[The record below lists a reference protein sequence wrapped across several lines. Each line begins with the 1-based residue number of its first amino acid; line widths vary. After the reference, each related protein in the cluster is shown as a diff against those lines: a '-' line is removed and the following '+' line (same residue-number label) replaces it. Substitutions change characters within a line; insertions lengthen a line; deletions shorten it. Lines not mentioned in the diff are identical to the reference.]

1 MNKFDFIDTE
11 LTRRD
16 AAKQHRQLRS
26 ITPLANA
33 CCEVDGR
40 RMINFSSNDYLGL
53 SQHPKLQ
60 LGAANFSSQYGSGST
75 ASRLICGSLD
85 CFSAVENKLARLKQV
100 ESILIFNSGFQANVS
115 IIPAL
120 TDSDTLILSDSLNH
134 NSIIQGISL
143 AGCDKIIY
151 DHNDLDHLEKLLEEN
166 NHRQRKLIVTES
178 VFSMDGDQ
186 TDIDRLIAIAQE
198 FNAIL
203 MVDEAHATGV
213 LGHQG
218 MGLTAGK
225 QVDVTVGTFG
235 KAFGSFGAYIASSEK
250 IRDYL
255 INCCSGFV
263 YTTALPPAILG
274 AIDAALDL
282 IPNMDEAR
290 RTLLDN
296 ASYLRN
302 MLQQLGY
309 NTGNSTTQI
318 IPVVLGDESATL
330 ALSTKLEQAGI
341 LATPIRPPTV
351 PEGESRI
358 RLALSAAHSR
368 EQIDTLIEVFRP

>member
-186 TDIDRLIAIAQE
+186 TDIDRLIAIAHE

-225 QVDVTVGTFG
+225 QVDITVGTFG
-235 KAFGSFGAYIASSEK
+235 KAFGSFGAYIASSDK

-282 IPNMDEAR
+282 VPNMDDAR

-296 ASYLRN
+296 AEYLRN